1 LAIIENAMYTHP
13 KMVEFTRT
21 LEALFHEVDD
31 DLEDLWGQ
39 SFVLHPNRPGRGETF
54 NPEMDGLFTIV
65 PDFTVGLG
73 SEQGRGYSISLKVAT
88 LETVTPEQ
96 FEYLMAK
103 AAILIAAKMPRY
115 FPGRELK
122 VVRDGK
128 RFKITGDFSL
138 GTA

>member
-1 LAIIENAMYTHP
+1 MYTHP
-13 KMVEFTRT
+13 KMAEFTRT

-39 SFVLHPNRPGRGETF
+39 SFALHPNRPGRGETS
-54 NPEMDGLFTIV
+54 NPEMDGLFNIV

-96 FEYLMAK
+96 FEYLMTE
-103 AAILIAAKMPRY
+103 AAILISGKLLRY
-115 FPGRELK
+115 FPDRELK

-128 RFKITGDFSL
+128 RFKLIGDFSL
-138 GTA
+138 GNA